1 MNDQEIRQQKGVQ
14 LAAFCR
20 IERKG
25 SVWMVPAQSKAG
37 KYVVSP
43 DKENPVCSCPDF
55 EKRGQRCKHIFA
67 VEIVEKREQ
76 NETGDMVCTSTV
88 TVTEKI
94 SKPTYRQ
101 DWPNYNA
108 AQMNEKE
115 HFQELLHDLCDGIEE
130 PTRGKGR
137 PPLPLGDSV
146 FAAVFKIYS
155 TVSCRRFT
163 CDLNDA
169 KEKGFVKVAPH
180 YNSIFRCLESEE
192 LTPILE
198 AMITESSL
206 PLKAVECDFAVDSS
220 GFSTS
225 RFIRWY
231 DAKYR
236 SIKEEHDWV
245 KAHIAVGVK
254 TNVIT
259 AVRILD
265 RDAADSPQF
274 PPLIKDTAK
283 NFTVKEASADKAY
296 GSLENVEA
304 VDEAGGTPFIAFR
317 QNATGAKGG
326 KDGLWA
332 KMFHYFSF
340 RRDDFLQ
347 HYHKRSNVE
356 STFSMVKAKF
366 RDHVRSKT
374 DTAMKNEVLCKFLA
388 HNICCLISAMY
399 ELNIEPEFWTKKTA
413 EQVSA

>member
-1 MNDQEIRQQKGVQ
+1 
-14 LAAFCR
+14 
-20 IERKG
+20 
-25 SVWMVPAQSKAG
+25 
-37 KYVVSP
+37 
-43 DKENPVCSCPDF
+43 
-55 EKRGQRCKHIFA
+55 
-67 VEIVEKREQ
+67 
-76 NETGDMVCTSTV
+76 
-88 TVTEKI
+88 
-94 SKPTYRQ
+94 
-101 DWPNYNA
+101 
-108 AQMNEKE
+108 
-115 HFQELLHDLCDGIEE
+115 
-130 PTRGKGR
+130 
-137 PPLPLGDSV
+137 
-146 FAAVFKIYS
+146 
-155 TVSCRRFT
+155 
-163 CDLNDA
+163 
-169 KEKGFVKVAPH
+169 
-180 YNSIFRCLESEE
+180 
-192 LTPILE
+192 
-198 AMITESSL
+198 L
-206 PLKAVECDFAVDSS
+206 PLKTVESEFAVDSS

-236 SIKEEHDWV
+236 LIKEEHDWV

-304 VDEAGGTPFIAFR
+304 VDAAGGTPFIAFR
-317 QNATGAKGG
+317 LNATGAKGG

-332 KMFHYFSF
+332 RMFHYFSY
-340 RRDDFLQ
+340 RRNDFLQ

-399 ELNIEPEFWTKKTA
+399 ELNIEPEFWTEEKA
-413 EQVSA
+413 VSA